1 MMLKTVIFLLLMIP
15 SNLAEDSTQTS
26 LTTML
31 GNQKTE
37 PIPMSVTDS
46 EGNNASTI
54 STTSITSATTIND
67 SINITEF
74 NSTESSGTIEP
85 INTCEKSQDIFH
97 PGCSPEIYLD
107 NKWKTLEK
115 CCNDGCF
122 GCSNKPCPFCS
133 DVMTKCIG
141 GFRTDVKEIL
151 DHGIE
156 AMMKLQTNITDES
169 SNTTSEK
176 PQDSDKPGDEK
187 DGKPTSLTTEVPHIG
202 TEATASKTSSEVP
215 IESSEERISKRS
227 GVSGEEFNPSIAKP
241 SENKQNEATA

>member
-74 NSTESSGTIEP
+74 NSTESSG
-85 INTCEKSQDIFH
+85 
-97 PGCSPEIYLD
+97 SPEIYLD